1 MGLFDTI
8 FGGGDAGFDEAM
20 RNVRQNR
27 ALLDSIN
34 LPQYENYNPEAY
46 TYETIKEDPNL
57 LSAQNSALQ
66 KMSMLADQGFS
77 DADQASL
84 LQARN
89 QANQMAKSNRMAAL
103 SNAQSRGV
111 AGSGLE
117 FAMKEMGN
125 QDATQRAQ
133 DAGLTSMIESAR
145 QKAMNQKSYMDAMN
159 NQRSQNFQTNQANT
173 GIVNQYNQMNTQG
186 RNDAFMYNQGL
197 KDKTFNNQ
205 MTKATGQMNNNNQ
218 LTEISMA
225 KDAAAKKRQQALTG
239 LAGAAAGAYFAPVGS
254 GVNGAAL
261 GYGVGS
267 SL

>member
-46 TYETIKEDPNL
+46 KYETIKEDPNL
-57 LSAQNSALQ
+57 ISAQNSALQ

-77 DADQASL
+77 DSDQAAL

-89 QANQMAKSNRMAAL
+89 QANQMAKSNRMASL
-103 SNAQSRGV
+103 SNAQGRGV

-186 RNDAFMYNQGL
+186 RNDAFQYNQGL
-197 KDKTFNNQ
+197 KDKNFNNQ
-205 MTKATGQMNNNNQ
+205 MTRATGQMNNNNQ
-218 LTEISMA
+218 MTEISLA
-225 KDAAAKKRQQALTG
+225 KDAAERKKRAGVTG
-239 LAGAAAGAYFAPVGS
+239 LIGAGIGGAYGGTQGAGVGY
-254 GVNGAAL
+254 A
-261 GYGVGS
+261 VGS